1 MGIDIN
7 KVILKK
13 NARKA
18 NAAIGFISH
27 AIKIPLSKYPPYC
40 PSFLIIIDF
49 FLFPK
54 IISLYLE

>member
-7 KVILKK
+7 KVILKI
-13 NARKA
+13 NSRNA

-40 PSFLIIIDF
+40 PSFRIIIDF
-49 FLFPK
+49 FLFCKSIP
-54 IISLYLE
+54 LYLE